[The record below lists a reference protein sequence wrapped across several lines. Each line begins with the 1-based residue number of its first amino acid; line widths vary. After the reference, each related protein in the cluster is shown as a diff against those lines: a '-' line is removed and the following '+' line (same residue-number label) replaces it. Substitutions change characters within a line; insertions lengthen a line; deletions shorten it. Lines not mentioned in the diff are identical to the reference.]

1 MSRAPRPVPA
11 TATPPRTNGQAGASA
26 TAKAPSAVRPRAPQ
40 TNGRAATRE
49 SRPRP
54 AVTAISPPAKFAL
67 MLAPAVGRSMEKR
80 RVSGSSSGP

>member
-1 MSRAPRPVPA
+1 MPA

-54 AVTAISPPAKFAL
+54 AVIVQDDNFSATYSVALCPLTKLSHAIIVFL
-67 MLAPAVGRSMEKR
+67 GLAPFTRS
-80 RVSGSSSGP
+80 